1 MLYLQI
7 TFGQSYLS
15 TPINAIYWFEGRG
28 IKSQNAYGV
37 IQRVITAFASPIN
50 NFNMFS
56 DNIIRL
62 LDDEFEFSQNRKNRF
77 RINCNKFRKT
87 LYDYYKSNM
96 KDTHPTVKFFKSAR
110 WFNIDSIVSPPDS
123 CKDAHVGI
131 PWGWGFL
138 SSNRRLQVQLE
149 NEWGQYIIDLGV
161 IQKKPIDLIKLCIY
175 GDNGD
180 RCLNYFQ
187 SKLETWRLLAPVAI
201 RTLKVVVGTADVERI
216 FSVYNY
222 YLGALDAVNL
232 GIDHKQAKAF
242 LLQNKKHI

>member
-1 MLYLQI
+1 MSNVHILNAVFIDFVMVMDRNLILMHYMNKNQI
-7 TFGQSYLS
+7 LKNICSNLS

-138 SSNRRLQVQLE
+138 S
-149 NEWGQYIIDLGV
+149 
-161 IQKKPIDLIKLCIY
+161 
-175 GDNGD
+175 
-180 RCLNYFQ
+180 
-187 SKLETWRLLAPVAI
+187 
-201 RTLKVVVGTADVERI
+201 
-216 FSVYNY
+216 YN
-222 YLGALDAVNL
+222 
-232 GIDHKQAKAF
+232 
-242 LLQNKKHI
+242 